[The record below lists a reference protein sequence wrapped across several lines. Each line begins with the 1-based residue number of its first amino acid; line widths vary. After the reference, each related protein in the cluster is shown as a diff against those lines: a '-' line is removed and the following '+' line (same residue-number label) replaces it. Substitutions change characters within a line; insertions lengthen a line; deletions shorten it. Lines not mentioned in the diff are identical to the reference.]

1 MTEGKDVD
9 RKEEELNAAEP
20 EIAAPKPSRRKR
32 WLRVAKWIGIIL
44 LVVIVGAILLRDML
58 IRRAIVDIGTMAT
71 GTKVEVGSFSS
82 SLMGGS
88 VTLKDLRVANPEGYQ
103 NPDAFNL
110 GEVHVQLKLATLLTN
125 KIEIEEIL
133 ISGMHVDFEQRL
145 DGSNNLTDI
154 QKNVEQFAG
163 LGKDESAESEE
174 EVEEPAEEEKQ
185 EAAKKQLV
193 IRLFEVID
201 SNVTISS
208 KLLQSSAE
216 MPLPDITL
224 TDIGDGKSLGETLNA
239 LYAELLSAI
248 VRGLG
253 SIGLSGE
260 NFKAL
265 GDSLSQSG
273 NDVLKALSEGGDN
286 VGEELKKGV
295 EGLKNLFRK

>member
-1 MTEGKDVD
+1 MTEEKDVD